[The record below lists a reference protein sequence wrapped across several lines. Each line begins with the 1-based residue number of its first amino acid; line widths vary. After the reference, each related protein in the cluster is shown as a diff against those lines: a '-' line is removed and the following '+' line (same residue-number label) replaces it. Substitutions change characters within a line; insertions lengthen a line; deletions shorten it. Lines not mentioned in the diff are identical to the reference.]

1 MNIRLLVVV
10 SRYNRNQY
18 DPGDFV
24 TELSQWINDD
34 KNIQVF
40 VLAPHDNGLKF
51 KEKINGINIFR
62 FPYFFPY
69 RFQKVAYG
77 PGILDNLKKSFFAK
91 VQVPF
96 FIVFEFFYTLKII
109 KKLKINFLHSHWII
123 PQGFIGA
130 LCSKIYKIPHIATVH
145 GSDINMVKSNFI
157 LSKVIAFTIKN
168 TSSITVNSL
177 YTKKRVQ
184 MFFSLLDENKIK
196 TIPMG
201 IDLDRFHFQLNQ
213 KLRNSYD
220 EKNILLFV
228 GRLIDWKGVR
238 YLIEAL
244 KIVTDKFC
252 STRLLIIG
260 SGPEKLNLTN
270 LVDKLN
276 LGNNVS
282 FLGEIDNTKMKDYY
296 SVADIFIIPS
306 ISVDGHKEGLGVV
319 TIEAMACGAPAI
331 GTNSGG
337 IPDVIIDNYNGFLV
351 PEKSSKVLGEK
362 IITLLNNKNLINNF
376 SKNGLKTVKEKFTWN
391 VISQKFIKIIYKNFN
406 QELS

>member
-24 TELSQWINDD
+24 TELSQWINED
-34 KNIQVF
+34 KNIKVF

-69 RFQKVAYG
+69 KFQKVAYG

-91 VQVPF
+91 VQVLF

-130 LCSKIYKIPHIATVH
+130 LCSKIYKIPHITTVH
-145 GSDINMVKSNFI
+145 GSDINMVKKNFF
-157 LSKVIAFTIKN
+157 LSKIIAFTIKN

-177 YTKKRVQ
+177 YTKKKVQ

-201 IDLDRFHFQLNQ
+201 IDLDRFYFELNQ
-213 KLRNSYD
+213 KLRNNYD

-244 KIVTDKFC
+244 KTVTDKFS

-296 SVADIFIIPS
+296 SIADIFIIPS

-319 TIEAMACGAPAI
+319 TIEAMACGTPAI

-337 IPDVIIDNYNGFLV
+337 IPDVIKDSYNGFLV
-351 PEKSSKVLGEK
+351 PEKSSRVLGEK
-362 IITLLNNKNLINNF
+362 IITLLNNKSLINNF

>member
-157 LSKVIAFTIKN
+157 LSKVIAFTIK
-168 TSSITVNSL
+168 IHPAL
-177 YTKKRVQ
+177 
-184 MFFSLLDENKIK
+184 
-196 TIPMG
+196 
-201 IDLDRFHFQLNQ
+201 
-213 KLRNSYD
+213 
-220 EKNILLFV
+220 
-228 GRLIDWKGVR
+228 RLIVYTPKKEYKCFFR
-238 YLIEAL
+238 Y
-244 KIVTDKFC
+244 
-252 STRLLIIG
+252 
-260 SGPEKLNLTN
+260 
-270 LVDKLN
+270 
-276 LGNNVS
+276 
-282 FLGEIDNTKMKDYY
+282 
-296 SVADIFIIPS
+296 
-306 ISVDGHKEGLGVV
+306 
-319 TIEAMACGAPAI
+319 
-331 GTNSGG
+331 
-337 IPDVIIDNYNGFLV
+337 
-351 PEKSSKVLGEK
+351 
-362 IITLLNNKNLINNF
+362 
-376 SKNGLKTVKEKFTWN
+376 
-391 VISQKFIKIIYKNFN
+391 
-406 QELS
+406 